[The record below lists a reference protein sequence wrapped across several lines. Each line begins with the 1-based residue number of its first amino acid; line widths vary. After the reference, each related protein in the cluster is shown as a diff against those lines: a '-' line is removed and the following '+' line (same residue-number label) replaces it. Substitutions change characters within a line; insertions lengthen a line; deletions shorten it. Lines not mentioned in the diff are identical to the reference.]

1 MKGTLTDQG
10 FTSAVDDTGNDR
22 FLGWIRWM
30 RRSTSMQCVYVGFD
44 VFQSVVIWLWTIPHL
59 NIKVSASPQV
69 REVTRTS

>member
-1 MKGTLTDQG
+1 
-10 FTSAVDDTGNDR
+10 
-22 FLGWIRWM
+22 
-30 RRSTSMQCVYVGFD
+30 MQCVYVGFD